1 MTRSEID
8 DIFAS
13 KGKSKAI
20 QQPISSSSA
29 LPGKKKQDKKR
40 KRDSAQDTGSPLPTS
55 DLGEEKEAKSPPKK
69 RPAPETVIDP
79 STRILSAKLA
89 KSDKSAGGRDA
100 IKGRKTDGN
109 SDKDNEERFKD
120 SRGSGPRK
128 LFNKSFLAL
137 CTTNAKYARSQNRGR
152 LGNLQGRR
160 TRDWRQRWW

>member
-55 DLGEEKEAKSPPKK
+55 DLGEEKEAKPPPKK

-89 KSDKSAGGRDA
+89 KSDK
-100 IKGRKTDGN
+100 
-109 SDKDNEERFKD
+109 DNEERFKD

-128 LFNKSFLAL
+128 LFNKYFLAL

>member
-120 SRGSGPRK
+120 SRGSGPRRK
-128 LFNKSFLAL
+128 TEEGWAIYKEDELGIGDKGGDTSL
-137 CTTNAKYARSQNRGR
+137 CPFDCECCY
-152 LGNLQGRR
+152 
-160 TRDWRQRWW
+160 